1 MIAKSFIKYIVF
13 YVFLTNTMQFIF
25 YYFGFY
31 NEVWQTSENYFFIC
45 TIKEFFN
52 LGLPFYFTNPISIL
66 FETNF
71 LSLIIFIIIKNVF
84 SFNKIYD
91 LDIIE
96 EDSLLLVKN

>member
-45 TIKEFFN
+45 TIK
-52 LGLPFYFTNPISIL
+52 
-66 FETNF
+66 
-71 LSLIIFIIIKNVF
+71 
-84 SFNKIYD
+84 
-91 LDIIE
+91 
-96 EDSLLLVKN
+96 